1 MIGAD
6 EPSQLTGL
14 FCKYRRPRP
23 LSKRRLGNLPQSWP
37 FKPAFGS
44 VPLDTFQ
51 RRCIF
56 RGKKIIILIKKKI
69 APFFLQVD
77 TLEDDAFHCG
87 LFCGSVGGRCG
98 TLPRFSSPNP
108 LSGAPDRWH
117 DITGQAGSTM
127 QRSRGPLISGARVR
141 NPPVLWERARGVLHT
156 LSHRNGP
163 QMEPCCL
170 PIQGLQSADLHF
182 DVARRN
188 KALSSADL
196 YRLAD

>member
-1 MIGAD
+1 MDDFQSDNTTINYNRGRLNQRAC
-6 EPSQLTGL
+6 GGFCWAL
-14 FCKYRRPRP
+14 FRETRH
-23 LSKRRLGNLPQSWP
+23 
-37 FKPAFGS
+37 
-44 VPLDTFQ
+44 TT
-51 RRCIF
+51 
-56 RGKKIIILIKKKI
+56 KKI
-69 APFFLQVD
+69 APFLLQVD